1 MCRAYSAWRVVGPQ
15 RVRIVCDDS
24 PDCQKTFPPVPRST
38 SRRRNRGRRGCVIP
52 YRCPRCRSLPASPRL
67 SLRPVRSG
75 TTRKHA
81 CEPPTEMES
90 SVEEIAASTLD
101 ASALFHP
108 DDESPHTRTG
118 ARARPGHR
126 SIGVRSREVAPDHPT
141 DWDITCSSALRRD
154 HPQPTTR
161 RRGTRRPTTGQG
173 TRNHTAPQDHR
184 RPRSFR
190 PTATL
195 STRPT
200 PARPLALGHRMA
212 AVVACRRRHALDGLN
227 PRTLVGGSR
236 LRRERSLFSVF
247 LGLSRPVQQS
257 GHCVSSSPVRGRGPA
272 EGNIRI
278 STTRSDPATRRAL
291 PRRSPPR

>member
-1 MCRAYSAWRVVGPQ
+1 MLPHSGEQFRGGSLEDLVPRAEPIIAAVVVDSSAQGPTTFAVAPGGTVTSRSIRSPSRFRALRADPKCVSSVLSAWRVVGPQ

-108 DDESPHTRTG
+108 DDESPHTLV
-118 ARARPGHR
+118 P
-126 SIGVRSREVAPDHPT
+126 
-141 DWDITCSSALRRD
+141 ALE
-154 HPQPTTR
+154 
-161 RRGTRRPTTGQG
+161 QG
-173 TRNHTAPQDHR
+173 PVT
-184 RPRSFR
+184 
-190 PTATL
+190 
-195 STRPT
+195 
-200 PARPLALGHRMA
+200 
-212 AVVACRRRHALDGLN
+212 VV
-227 PRTLVGGSR
+227 
-236 LRRERSLFSVF
+236 
-247 LGLSRPVQQS
+247 
-257 GHCVSSSPVRGRGPA
+257 
-272 EGNIRI
+272 
-278 STTRSDPATRRAL
+278 
-291 PRRSPPR
+291 